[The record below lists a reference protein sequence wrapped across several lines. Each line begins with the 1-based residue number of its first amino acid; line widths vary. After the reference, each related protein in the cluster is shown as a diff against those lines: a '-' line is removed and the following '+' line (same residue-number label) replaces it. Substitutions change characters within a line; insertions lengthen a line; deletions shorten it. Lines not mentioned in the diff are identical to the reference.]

1 MIHTFSANPSLLSGK
16 PALTSF
22 RKFSVQLPIGWLGAV
37 TPRRSLPTRPDR
49 EGRAVHLAG
58 SRTRSVAAAYRLF
71 DPGYCRS
78 LDLSM
83 TYKFCD
89 RNYLKVGLRSRTE
102 GM

>member
-49 EGRAVHLAG
+49 EGSSSSTRRTYTSPEAAPGASLRLIACLVLDTAVLLI
-58 SRTRSVAAAYRLF
+58 YQRLISF
-71 DPGYCRS
+71 S
-78 LDLSM
+78 
-83 TYKFCD
+83 
-89 RNYLKVGLRSRTE
+89 TE
-102 GM
+102 TS